1 MQSCLGIYIEDNIIK
16 YAKLHKEK
24 DTLKIESY
32 NTVFYDKN
40 LDEALKKIVSETYS
54 YKVPISINVSDEMYH
69 TFQVSSLLN
78 KQDTKKAIDI
88 EYEMLCE
95 EKGYNKDSLQHNYL
109 ITYPR
114 ENNEIQKVLSITADK
129 NEIARRTKAL
139 TGYKVNTVAP
149 IPTSITNLVDN
160 DGRKNIAIVNIEE
173 KTQITVIVD
182 GQIYQ
187 VTVLEEGMGEI
198 LREINQTENSYAKS
212 YEVCKNMTLNTRN
225 SSEIYSESSEYMD
238 TVTSVLIRIVSQ
250 TKDIINEMFA
260 SIDKIYITGLGT
272 CINSVDLFFQEYISS
287 VKCELLK
294 PYFLNTSAP
303 QLPMKEYIEV
313 NSAIALA
320 LNGLGMMDKNLNF
333 VKSAKAGGGNTSLA
347 SILNQDVSLDTIKE
361 LFGHIGQSVKSDF
374 TTGLSS
380 TEKLLTRG
388 IVSCVMVAGLFI
400 LFSHVISNQLTN
412 KTQQVESA
420 IAKTNTELT
429 KLNTDI
435 KTISA
440 RTNTYKELIQE
451 ITSPTEEN
459 ESTSQVPQR
468 IIQKDSIPNLL
479 NRIMFVIPKKVK
491 LISIKNTTS
500 DHIVI
505 HAEAE
510 KYEQLGYFKAVLTT
524 NGILENVKSNSAEK
538 SGSAIQV
545 IIEGDLP

>member
-24 DTLKIESY
+24 DAVKVESY
-32 NTVFYDKN
+32 NIAFYENN
-40 LDEALKKIVSETYS
+40 LEEMLKKIVSETYS
-54 YKVPISINVSDEMYH
+54 YKIPISINTSNEIYN
-69 TFQVSSLLN
+69 TFEISSLLN

-95 EKGYNKDSLQHNYL
+95 DHGYNKASLEHNYM
-109 ITYPR
+109 INFPR
-114 ENNEIQKVLSITADK
+114 ENAEVQKVLSIMADRGEISKRITAL
-129 NEIARRTKAL
+129 N
-139 TGYKVNTVAP
+139 GYKVNTVTP
-149 IPTSITNLVDN
+149 ITTSITNLVEN
-160 DGRKNIAIVNIEE
+160 DGRQNIAIVNIEE
-173 KTQITVIVD
+173 KTQITILVD

-187 VTVLEEGMGEI
+187 INTLEDGMGKI
-198 LREINQTENSYAKS
+198 LESINRTENSYAKS
-212 YEVCKNMTLNTRN
+212 YEVCKNMTLNTRG
-225 SSEIYSESSEYMD
+225 SSELYSETSEYMD
-238 TVTSVLIRIVSQ
+238 MATSVLLNIVNE
-250 TKDIINEMFA
+250 TKHIMNEMF
-260 SIDKIYITGLGT
+260 SNIDKVYITGLGT
-272 CINSVDLFFQEYISS
+272 CINSIDLFFQEYIHSAR
-287 VKCELLK
+287 CEVLK
-294 PYFLNTSAP
+294 PYFLNNTSTEVP
-303 QLPMKEYIEV
+303 LKEYIEV

-320 LNGLGMMDKNLNF
+320 LDGLGMVDKNLNF
-333 VKSAKAGGGNTSLA
+333 AKSSKAGNGKARLSTA
-347 SILNQDVSLDTIKE
+347 LNQDVSLDSIKE
-361 LFGHIGQSVKSDF
+361 VFSILGDSLKHDF

-388 IVSCVMVAGLFI
+388 IISCIMIAGLFVV
-400 LFSHVISNQLTN
+400 FSHVISNQLET
-412 KTQQVESA
+412 KTHEVANA
-420 IAKTNTELT
+420 ITKTNTELA
-429 KLNTDI
+429 KLNSDI
-435 KTISA
+435 EVISSRTKTYES
-440 RTNTYKELIQE
+440 LIQE
-451 ITSPTEEN
+451 ITQPKDETDETTQSN
-459 ESTSQVPQR
+459 QR

>member
-95 EKGYNKDSLQHNYL
+95 EKGYHKDSLQHNYL

-139 TGYKVNTVAP
+139 IGYKVNTVAP

-198 LREINQTENSYAKS
+198 LREINRTENSFAKS